1 MRFGTRVRNAGLGN
15 FWKSR
20 VRVRQDSAIKKLLK
34 IFLFIFYLYFL
45 YIFTIKIFLKN
56 TLLCLDSQNKER
68 RRQETHYYASEVGIS
83 TVLARFKAD
92 FGCFGRRP
100 IRPDMADT
108 AQFGRINSV
117 QRESKPS
124 QRESERE
131 KKKKAQTRHR
141 LAGNRV
147 ELGCGT
153 LPAAAMLSSLTVKIN
168 K

>member
-1 MRFGTRVRNAGLGN
+1 MR
-15 FWKSR
+15 
-20 VRVRQDSAIKKLLK
+20 DSAIFEKVGCGCGCGGTQQVKNYLK
-34 IFLFIFYLYFL
+34 YFYLYFL

-56 TLLCLDSQNKER
+56 TLLYLDSQNKER

-131 KKKKAQTRHR
+131 KKKKLKHGIDSRAT
-141 LAGNRV
+141 ASNSG
-147 ELGCGT
+147 
-153 LPAAAMLSSLTVKIN
+153 AAPSRPRPCFLV
-168 K
+168 